1 MMFSRALSLAGR
13 GGVLQRS
20 FSHSSARPGLRAVV
34 SSLSD
39 DPVGGIEQLRL
50 EEMAEPDLR
59 LSAALALNGWRPSN
73 ALDRAVEYW
82 EFDMEHG
89 LQPQH
94 IGTKWNLKASPQF

>member
-1 MMFSRALSLAGR
+1 METDSVWDRLEASVAAVPELAER
-13 GGVLQRS
+13 K
-20 FSHSSARPGLRAVV
+20 
-34 SSLSD
+34 
-39 DPVGGIEQLRL
+39 